1 MSAYTVFQEGALTTV
16 AFPKQHRLSYPTLG
30 LVNEIGEYLEKIIL
44 YKIYDT
50 AGDIVFTDPA
60 HKDDLIDELGD
71 ILWYVAVLSHYA
83 QIDIDE
89 IFEKALK
96 DVKSNTFTSFDKDPY
111 LGMIMAS
118 ATVSGVVKKV
128 IRKDKNT
135 ATESDKLSEDVKN
148 KIKTSLA
155 QIVFFIAQAVREQ
168 RINKKETKEE
178 LVKALHMIMDR
189 NLAKLKDRAERGVIK
204 GSGDKR

>member
-1 MSAYTVFQEGALTTV
+1 MSVYTVFQEGALTTV
-16 AFPKQHRLSYPTLG
+16 AFPKQHRLTYPALG

-50 AGDIVFTDPA
+50 EGDIVFTDPA

-71 ILWYVAVLSHYA
+71 ILWYIAVLSHYA
-83 QIDIDE
+83 QINIDE

-96 DVKSNTFTSFDKDPY
+96 DVKVNTFTSFDKDPY
-111 LGMIMAS
+111 LGMIIAS

-155 QIVFFIAQAVREQ
+155 QIVFFVMQAVREQ

-178 LVKALHMIMDR
+178 LVKSIHMIMDR